1 LNKSIIY
8 YKIVKKMRWTK
19 DEEYS
24 KEVAMRNK
32 VILALSAFIFYL
44 FFFSHYVFAEYGTS
58 GNSTSEMQ
66 EGRYVLVTVNK
77 AGAYTGTRVLQKK
90 TPAIVLDSY
99 LGIVWRC
106 QDIKDEKPL
115 WIKTDLGK
123 NSDKQLIKKRYVINI
138 PPYTG
143 EDYKIPA
150 IVLDMEEGKS
160 WICPDIVSETANWAM
175 TDLPKDIN
183 KEGYT
188 YR

>member
-1 LNKSIIY
+1 
-8 YKIVKKMRWTK
+8 
-19 DEEYS
+19 
-24 KEVAMRNK
+24 MRNK
-32 VILALSAFIFYL
+32 AILALWVFIFYW
-44 FFFSHYVFAEYGTS
+44 FFSGHYVFAEYGIS
-58 GNSTSEMQ
+58 GSSTSQMQ

-77 AGAYTGTRVLQKK
+77 VRGYTGTQTLQKK

-106 QDIKDEKPL
+106 QDIKDVKPL

-123 NSDKQLIKKRYVINI
+123 NSDKQLSQKKYIISI
-138 PPYTG
+138 PLYSG

-160 WICPDIVSETANWAM
+160 WTCPDIVSQSANWVL

-188 YR
+188 Y

>member
-1 LNKSIIY
+1 MKK
-8 YKIVKKMRWTK
+8 KI
-19 DEEYS
+19 
-24 KEVAMRNK
+24 
-32 VILALSAFIFYL
+32 ILALWVFIFYL
-44 FFFSHYVFAEYGTS
+44 IFSNYDVFAEYDTS
-58 GNSTSEMQ
+58 GYSISETQ

-106 QDIKDEKPL
+106 QDIKNEKPL

-123 NSDKQLIKKRYVINI
+123 NSDKQLSKKKYVISI
-138 PPYTG
+138 PLYSG

-160 WICPDIVSETANWAM
+160 WICSDIVSESANWAM

-188 YR
+188 YQ

>member
-1 LNKSIIY
+1 
-8 YKIVKKMRWTK
+8 
-19 DEEYS
+19 
-24 KEVAMRNK
+24 MRNK
-32 VILALSAFIFYL
+32 GILALWVLISFL
-44 FFFSHYVFAEYGTS
+44 VFSGHYVFAEYGTS
-58 GNSTSEMQ
+58 GYSTSQMQ

-77 AGAYTGTRVLQKK
+77 VSGYTGARVLQKK

-106 QDIKDEKPL
+106 QDIKNEKPL

-123 NSDKQLIKKRYVINI
+123 NSDKQLTNRRYVINI

-160 WICPDIVSETANWAM
+160 WVCSDIVSESANWVL